1 MSVRVWHYSCI
12 TRGKRVDIKIK
23 KKDYIMI
30 GMERNRMNYS
40 HIAGTQRESALAEEW
55 KKQSADNKMMMMQSK
70 KSPLQQAQQRQLA
83 KNSEISKTKRI
94 QTVQGIDSVDA
105 IDNIDGIDGI
115 EGDIRINAQSNF
127 QTAGHFDLQQD
138 IVDFIRPKALTP
150 EYLKK
155 NVLMQTSKNIM
166 AHLEIV
172 GASEALVKRAEAL
185 LEEENNV
192 KSVTEAYRNALIFA

>member
-1 MSVRVWHYSCI
+1 
-12 TRGKRVDIKIK
+12 
-23 KKDYIMI
+23 MI

-94 QTVQGIDSVDA
+94 QKVHSIDSVDA
-105 IDNIDGIDGI
+105 IDNIDGIDG
-115 EGDIRINAQSNF
+115 DIRINAQSNF
-127 QTAGHFDLQQD
+127 QTAGYFDLQQD
-138 IVDFIRPKALTP
+138 IVDFIKPKALTP

-155 NVLMQTSKNIM
+155 NVLIQTSKNIM